1 LLFRS
6 VCESWTF
13 ESPSLSQLR
22 NSMLRSRPSAD
33 CPCSTLCSYPPAVDG
48 LSFAPL
54 ASLPELRHLSIDQRD
69 YHDHTE
75 LSDAQV
81 A

>member
-1 LLFRS
+1 MLDTLF
-6 VCESWTF
+6 
-13 ESPSLSQLR
+13 L
-22 NSMLRSRPSAD
+22 
-33 CPCSTLCSYPPAVDG
+33 YPPSVDG

-81 A
+81 AELRALPLLRRFDCAARDSGR